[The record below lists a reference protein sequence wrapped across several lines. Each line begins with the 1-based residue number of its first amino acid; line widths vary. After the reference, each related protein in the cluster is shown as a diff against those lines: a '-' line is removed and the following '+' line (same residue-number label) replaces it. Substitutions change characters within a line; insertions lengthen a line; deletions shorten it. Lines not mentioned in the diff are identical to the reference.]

1 MSVAHS
7 VIETIGAATAAPSGT
22 GVPSPF
28 TPEFELKIVS
38 HTLRDTSFLQ
48 QCEDLVDRDFF
59 SDASSRFLVTVA
71 KNHYKKY
78 ESAPSIRTLTSYV
91 QSAVKSG
98 KVKKELIPDI
108 KQTLKEAYDEP
119 LSDLNYL
126 IERVTTFA
134 RHRALQAA
142 LFKVVE
148 DMERAE
154 KLGVDLDY
162 GVVEREFQSALMTGS
177 NDANNGYD
185 YFERLSDRTEAR
197 EDRASGK
204 IDPSEYS
211 ITTGYPAIDS
221 LLYHKGWARKEM
233 VVFMGPPKS
242 GKSTALGQFGIN
254 ACRAGFD
261 VLYVSLEVSDLVLAD
276 RIDAS
281 LSSVAMAELTDKS
294 TFVRDEIEKLSGS
307 CGKFMLHQYPTMTF
321 TPKQLARLI
330 EYYKARGV
338 VFDMII
344 VDYGDIMAP
353 DFRTPDPIENSKSI
367 YAGLRAIAMQYD
379 AALLT
384 ATQTNR
390 DGARSSVATMT
401 DVAEDFNKIRI
412 ADLVISINKTE
423 EEKAAQEARLY
434 FAASRNQRGDITIR
448 IKQDLEK
455 MKFLTKILDVS

>member
-1 MSVAHS
+1 MSAADSLIEAIGTAGSTTGGSGS
-7 VIETIGAATAAPSGT
+7 V
-22 GVPSPF
+22 SPF
-28 TPEFELKIVS
+28 SPEFELKIVS

-48 QCEDLVDRDFF
+48 QCEDLVDREFF
-59 SDASSRFLVTVA
+59 SDAASRFLVTVA

-78 ESAPSIRTLTSYV
+78 ESAPSIRTLTTYV
-91 QSAVKSG
+91 QGAMKSG
-98 KVKKELIPDI
+98 KLKKELIPDI
-108 KQTLKEAYDEP
+108 KKTLKEAYDEP

-134 RHRALQAA
+134 RHRALQTA

-154 KLGVDLDY
+154 KAGIDLDY
-162 GVVEREFQSALMTGS
+162 GDVERAMQSALMIGT

-185 YFERLSDRTEAR
+185 YFERLESRTESR
-197 EDRASGK
+197 EDRKSGK
-204 IDPSEYS
+204 IDPGEYS

-233 VVFMGPPKS
+233 VVLMGPPKS
-242 GKSTALGQFGIN
+242 GKSTALGQFGLN

-261 VLYVSLEVSDLVLAD
+261 TLYVSLEVSDLVLAD

-281 LSSVAMAELTDKS
+281 LSSTAMAELTDKS
-294 TFVRDEIEKLSGS
+294 DFVRDEIEKLSAS
-307 CGKFMLHQYPTMTF
+307 CGKFILHQYPTMTF
-321 TPKQLARLI
+321 TPKQLARLL
-330 EYYKARGV
+330 EHYKARGII
-338 VFDMII
+338 FDMVI

>member
-1 MSVAHS
+1 MSAVSSLIAS
-7 VIETIGAATAAPSGT
+7 IGTAGPAGGSRS
-22 GVPSPF
+22 PSPF
-28 TPEFELKIVS
+28 SPEFELKIVC
-38 HTLRDTSFLQ
+38 HALRDTSFLQ

-59 SDASSRFLVTVA
+59 TDAASRFLVSIA
-71 KNHYKKY
+71 KNHFKKY
-78 ESAPSIRTLTSYV
+78 ESAPSTRALMSYI
-91 QSAVKSG
+91 QAAVKTG
-98 KVKKELIPDI
+98 RLKKELIPDV
-108 KQTLKEAYDEP
+108 KQTLKEVYEEP
-119 LSDLNYL
+119 LSDLNYV
-126 IERVTTFA
+126 IERVTTFS

-142 LFKVVE
+142 ILKVVD

-154 KLGVDLDY
+154 KTGHDLDY
-162 GVVEREFQSALMTGS
+162 GDVERAVQSALMIGA
-177 NDANNGYD
+177 NDAANGYD
-185 YFERLSDRTEAR
+185 YFERLESRTEVR
-197 EDRASGK
+197 EDRKSGK
-204 IDPSEYS
+204 IEAGEFS

-254 ACRAGFD
+254 ACLAGFD

-294 TFVRDEIEKLSGS
+294 DEVRDEIEKLAAR
-307 CGKFMLHQYPTMTF
+307 CGRLVLHQFPTMTF

-330 EYYKARGV
+330 EHYKTRGT
-338 VFDMII
+338 VFDMVI

-353 DFRTPDPIENSKSI
+353 DFRSQDPIENSKSI
-367 YAGLRAIAMQYD
+367 YAGMRAIAMQYD
-379 AALLT
+379 VALLT

-434 FAASRNQRGDITIR
+434 FAASRNQRGDISIR

-455 MKFLTKILDVS
+455 MQFLTKILDVS